1 MLSAPSKNLRVKTA
15 VALAAAYLL
24 CILAPAA
31 ALAFSGHPSL
41 VHCLTEG
48 HVGLHLQDDGDHH
61 HAGATAHDH
70 HAAAAH
76 DHHHD
81 AASQPRSHDRNALP
95 DCCGLFSV
103 VALAGDPDLALGPS
117 GHASMLVPA
126 PRQAL
131 SGRGP
136 ERLYRPPISLLSL

>member
-1 MLSAPSKNLRVKTA
+1 M
-15 VALAAAYLL
+15 LAAVYAI
-24 CILAPAA
+24 CVLAPAA
-31 ALAFSGHPSL
+31 ALALSDNPS
-41 VHCLTEG
+41 VAHCLTEG
-48 HVGLHLQDDGDHH
+48 HVGIHVHADSSHVHADAAAHEHH
-61 HAGATAHDH
+61 HD
-70 HAAAAH
+70 AAAAH
-76 DHHHD
+76 EHRHD
-81 AASQPRSHDRNALP
+81 AASQPQSHDRNALP

-126 PRQAL
+126 PRQAM